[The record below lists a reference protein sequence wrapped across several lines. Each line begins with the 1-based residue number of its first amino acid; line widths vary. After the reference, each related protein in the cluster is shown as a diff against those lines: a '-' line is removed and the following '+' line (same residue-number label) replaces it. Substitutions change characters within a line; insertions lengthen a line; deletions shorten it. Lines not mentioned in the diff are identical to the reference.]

1 MYRAFILRYP
11 IKQGFLNS
19 YIWGPKTQFK
29 FSKTNPCVALGVW
42 GQKGTLTLIAW

>member
-11 IKQGFLNS
+11 KKQGFLDS

-29 FSKTNPCVALGVW
+29 FVHQSNH
-42 GQKGTLTLIAW
+42 TLKPKPIAAGRPL